1 MKYEMTVDKNFSKL
15 LSEIRDSKKNPANND
30 SEIIRRAVAL
40 YKYLHDQLEKEE
52 GGKVAILDKNNTP
65 KIIIDPLP

>member
-1 MKYEMTVDKNFSKL
+1 VKYEMTVDKNFSKL